1 MVSCENCQNAFH
13 KTCSRK
19 ILKLH
24 RNVFYCKQCLS
35 SFDLMK
41 YNPYYELLEENKD
54 HDDTKFNHNEPIELM
69 EIIEEYSSIL
79 ENCKNFTIS
88 QYNETVSR
96 KMDSIKNLL
105 TINFLNIDGNTTSF
119 DCLATTLQTFKNK
132 SSVIGIA
139 ETNTSDS
146 NDNLYTL
153 DGYSSIYMKKIESKK
168 KGSGVAMYIR
178 DGIPYVRTD
187 ELSTVN
193 KDIEILFAKSLL
205 KETSIFV
212 GVLYCPPNGD
222 LHNFNDQFLD
232 IISKFKKS
240 DRICILGDYNINLF
254 EESVPMKKFEENFRC
269 TGFLPTISIATHHK
283 PNCLKNCIDNI
294 LIKNLDTDS
303 LYTGTITTH
312 ISHHNTLF
320 AIINA
325 NSKLEDNI
333 AVTPKKITHCY
344 SDENIASLNAL
355 LQSELRDVPH
365 DFETFLNILNDC
377 IDRTCKLQKPK
388 TSVRTKDKN
397 PWITRG
403 LINAISK
410 RDYLYEKWRKSTTKR
425 CKSGNPMLR
434 AQFRKYR
441 NMLANLIKLGKQTYY
456 RKKFDNVNGDQRKMW
471 TLINNLRGK
480 STSKLPSTFTLGKRT
495 VACKSDITR
504 SFNEHFCS
512 LAGNLNKKYP

>member
-1 MVSCENCQNAFH
+1 
-13 KTCSRK
+13 
-19 ILKLH
+19 
-24 RNVFYCKQCLS
+24 
-35 SFDLMK
+35 MK

-54 HDDTKFNHNEPIELM
+54 HDDTKFSHNEPIESM

-105 TINFLNIDGNTTSF
+105 TINFLNIDGNATNF

-139 ETNTSDS
+139 ETNTSAS

-153 DGYSSIYMKKIESKK
+153 DGYSSIYMEKIENKK

-178 DGIPYVRTD
+178 DGIPYVRID

-205 KETSIFV
+205 KEASIFV
-212 GVLYCPPNGD
+212 GVLYRPPNGD
-222 LHNFNDQFLD
+222 VHNFNDQFLD

-240 DRICILGDYNINLF
+240 DRICILGAYNINLF
-254 EESVPMKKFEENFRC
+254 EESVPMKKFEENFMC

-283 PNCLKNCIDNI
+283 PNCLKSCIDNI

-325 NSKLEDNI
+325 NSKLEDN
-333 AVTPKKITHCY
+333 
-344 SDENIASLNAL
+344 
-355 LQSELRDVPH
+355 
-365 DFETFLNILNDC
+365 
-377 IDRTCKLQKPK
+377 
-388 TSVRTKDKN
+388 
-397 PWITRG
+397 
-403 LINAISK
+403 
-410 RDYLYEKWRKSTTKR
+410 
-425 CKSGNPMLR
+425 PML
-434 AQFRKYR
+434 
-441 NMLANLIKLGKQTYY
+441 
-456 RKKFDNVNGDQRKMW
+456 QR
-471 TLINNLRGK
+471 
-480 STSKLPSTFTLGKRT
+480 
-495 VACKSDITR
+495 
-504 SFNEHFCS
+504 
-512 LAGNLNKKYP
+512 